1 MRVLQ
6 LIDSLD
12 AGGAERVAV
21 NFANGLQDH
30 IDGSYLC
37 VTRKEGLLKS
47 SIKTVEHYVFLN
59 KKKTIDLKALLVL
72 KRFIKKHRIAI
83 IHAHST
89 SIFTAVMVKFLGAR
103 VKIIWH
109 DHYGK
114 SDYLNERPKWALKFC
129 ALFINYIFSVND
141 KLVYWSK
148 KELGFKKTSYLE
160 NFVSFSNQSAET
172 VLTGEDG
179 YRIVCLAN
187 LRPQKDHMNLINA
200 FHLFYTA
207 HPKYSLHLIGKDFND
222 DYSAEI
228 KQLII
233 DLRLENA
240 VSIYGSRNDTFQI
253 LKQAKIA
260 VLASKSEGLPLALL
274 EYGYM
279 SLPVVCTNVGD
290 CSKVITAHE
299 NGLLIEA
306 QHPQKLKEA
315 LNELVSSPNQA
326 TRLGMNLKTT
336 VSNHFSESAILSK
349 VTEIYKTVAYGY

>member
-1 MRVLQ
+1 MN
-6 LIDSLD
+6 I
-12 AGGAERVAV
+12 
-21 NFANGLQDH
+21 F
-30 IDGSYLC
+30 
-37 VTRKEGLLKS
+37 
-47 SIKTVEHYVFLN
+47 EH
-59 KKKTIDLKALLVL
+59 
-72 KRFIKKHRIAI
+72 
-83 IHAHST
+83 
-89 SIFTAVMVKFLGAR
+89 
-103 VKIIWH
+103 
-109 DHYGK
+109 
-114 SDYLNERPKWALKFC
+114 
-129 ALFINYIFSVND
+129 
-141 KLVYWSK
+141 
-148 KELGFKKTSYLE
+148 
-160 NFVSFSNQSAET
+160 
-172 VLTGEDG
+172 
-179 YRIVCLAN
+179 
-187 LRPQKDHMNLINA
+187 
-200 FHLFYTA
+200 HL
-207 HPKYSLHLIGKDFND
+207 
-222 DYSAEI
+222 AEI

>member
-37 VTRKEGLLKS
+37 VTRKEGLLKT
-47 SIKTVEHYVFLN
+47 SIKTVEHYLFLN
-59 KKKTIDLKALLVL
+59 KKKTIDLKALIVL

-89 SIFTAVMVKFLGAR
+89 SIFTAVMVKLLGAR

-129 ALFINYIFSVND
+129 TFFINYIFSVND
-141 KLVYWSK
+141 KLVEWSK
-148 KELGFKKTSYLE
+148 NELGFKKTSYLE
-160 NFVSFSNQSAET
+160 NFVSFSNQPVET

-290 CSKVITAHE
+290 CSKVITTHE
-299 NGLLIEA
+299 NGI
-306 QHPQKLKEA
+306 
-315 LNELVSSPNQA
+315 LVSAQNPQEFAESLENLARNPI
-326 TRLGMNLKTT
+326 LGSSFGNSLQK
-336 VSNHFSESAILSK
+336 K
-349 VTEIYKTVAYGY
+349 VRNNFLLEQIITKVINVYKK

>member
-37 VTRKEGLLKS
+37 VTRKEGLLKT
-47 SIKTVEHYVFLN
+47 SIKTVEHYLFLN
-59 KKKTIDLKALLVL
+59 KKKTIDLKALIVL

-89 SIFTAVMVKFLGAR
+89 SIFTAVMVKLLGAR

-129 ALFINYIFSVND
+129 TFFINYIFSVND
-141 KLVYWSK
+141 KLVEWSK

-160 NFVSFSNQSAET
+160 NFVSFSNQPVET

-187 LRPQKDHMNLINA
+187 LRPQKDHINLINA

-290 CSKVITAHE
+290 CSKVITDNE
-299 NGLLIEA
+299 NGI
-306 QHPQKLKEA
+306 
-315 LNELVSSPNQA
+315 LVSAQNPQEFAESLENLAINPI
-326 TRLGMNLKTT
+326 LGSSFGNSLQK
-336 VSNHFSESAILSK
+336 K
-349 VTEIYKTVAYGY
+349 VRNNFLLEQIITKVINVYKK